1 MASGSSDSNKEPR
14 KAKKKNGYFIFM
26 EERKTSLEAS
36 FGRKLPMKMVAEL
49 LSDDWQKFSSQQK
62 EEYKRKAR
70 EFNEILRGVKEH
82 ENAAK
87 KQEEMQRDLEKQI
100 KQMAL
105 EKQQNQNI
113 LGVWKMFSSGD
124 WIAKPIVICS
134 FSVYY
139 EPNDSKPDEK
149 FIPAEIGLTAFSLE
163 QGVIDN
169 YARIIDPGE
178 DAIPKRQEKQ
188 VQETVNKLG
197 IPAIGTQEQ
206 LTDCMGIVNVLECF
220 LEQYCNRSQGSLYV
234 FAFSR
239 DLKATEKC
247 LEWIFATAGRSIPV
261 DVLNL
266 SLYSH
271 VASTQNNLGYRPV
284 TREEIAVFGPS
295 IRTRTCVQWGSDTE
309 SFIQSSGTK
318 PSISPNRSVG
328 KPLNGHFVY
337 PVRVPLS
344 LASYGVFE
352 REDDVDFIVG
362 CTYNYKCYKELCC
375 IYHMLKGDGS
385 QNCALNKSNRCAFT
399 LLEIL
404 TMSNTVDTFP
414 GTHYPTI
421 DDDDCEEGSYDEQLR
436 RRKMLSRWG
445 ITRMETDIVK
455 RYVLDRDQLMIK
467 RQQRHRQLYRSQVM
481 QVEVED
487 KEKAGS
493 YFNGKGSSNY

>member
-1 MASGSSDSNKEPR
+1 MASGSSDSNKVPR
-14 KAKKKNGYFIFM
+14 KRKKKNGYFIFM

-36 FGRKLPMKMVAEL
+36 FGRKVPMKMVAEL
-49 LSDDWQKFSSQQK
+49 LSDDWQKLSSQQK
-62 EEYKRKAR
+62 EGYAGKAR

-82 ENAAK
+82 GNAAK
-87 KQEEMQRDLEKQI
+87 KQEEMQRL
-100 KQMAL
+100 
-105 EKQQNQNI
+105 N
-113 LGVWKMFSSGD
+113 SSEG
-124 WIAKPIVICS
+124 
-134 FSVYY
+134 
-139 EPNDSKPDEK
+139 
-149 FIPAEIGLTAFSLE
+149 
-163 QGVIDN
+163 
-169 YARIIDPGE
+169 
-178 DAIPKRQEKQ
+178 AIPKRLAKQ

-206 LTDCMGIVNVLECF
+206 LTDCIGIVNVLECF
-220 LEQYCNRSQGSLYV
+220 LEQYCDQSHASLYV
-234 FAFSR
+234 FAFNT

-295 IRTRTCVQWGSDTE
+295 IRTRTCVKWGSDAE

-328 KPLNGHFVY
+328 KPLTGRFVY
-337 PVRVPLS
+337 PVPLS
-344 LASYGVFE
+344 LTSYGVFE
-352 REDDVDFIVG
+352 REDDVDFVVG
-362 CTYNYKCYKELCC
+362 CTYNYKYYKEICC
-375 IYHMLKGDGS
+375 MYHMLNGDGS
-385 QNCALNKSNRCAFT
+385 HNCALNKSNRCAFT

-421 DDDDCEEGSYDEQLR
+421 DDDDDPYDEQLR
-436 RRKMLSRWG
+436 RWEMLSRWG

-455 RYVLDRDQLMIK
+455 RYVLDRDQPMNK

-487 KEKAGS
+487 KEKAGHS
-493 YFNGKGSSNY
+493 VTGEGSSNY